1 MQVKKFDET
10 FNVVWWEGQEIGSM
24 IALDTETE
32 LIKHKGHI
40 PQYVLGMAYSGGK
53 DVYLIKAQ
61 DLRNFMLTHH
71 ESTIAF
77 HNATFDIKVIE
88 KEAKTYFKTP
98 ILKNKI
104 KDTAILYRLI
114 YLALEGYEPFRWS
127 LDHCVKE
134 MYGEEL
140 PKDDDI
146 RLTFG
151 QYIKEDGTIDYD
163 NMSLGHLEYA
173 ALDPVATWYV
183 WQKLNERMKLVPSSN
198 ECNHLTHLLGD
209 IALDKIQDIG
219 IGVDL
224 DYVDNL
230 RNTWQEKMNMNA
242 KVLATYGLVRGQKG
256 FQDRY
261 EDAVHFLGLDLPKTA
276 KSGKI
281 SMSRED
287 LEPYKHEPF
296 VKALLEYLELE
307 KLKNFLNDLTESRVH
322 PRYTS
327 IKKTGRTSCARPNI
341 QNPPREGGVR
351 EAFVPAP
358 GKIFIDI
365 DYSSIEL
372 YALAQTLKD
381 FFGYSVLFE
390 KLSQNAD
397 VHIYAASKIFDKPEE
412 EVTKEE
418 RQIAKIC
425 NYGLAANMSPNTFQ
439 RHMATQ
445 GVELTVEKT
454 KEIKNLWADAFPEI
468 RKFWKRGY
476 GRHQFVS
483 KTGFVR
489 NHCSYTQYLN
499 LHFQSVVAEGAK
511 IALYF
516 VQEAGYEI
524 VIFCH
529 DAIVVEYPKEGA
541 EGAMKHITQIMID
554 AMQKVIPELPIQAE
568 GIVRDRYGK

>member
-1 MQVKKFDET
+1 MQVSKFGET
-10 FNVVWWEGQEIGSM
+10 FNVVWWHGEELGPQ

-32 LIKHKGHI
+32 LIKYKGHI
-40 PQYVLGMAYSGGK
+40 PRLALGMAYAGGEN
-53 DVYLIKAQ
+53 VYLIKAQ
-61 DLRNFMLTHH
+61 DMRQFMLAN
-71 ESTIAF
+71 SKATIGF
-77 HNATFDIKVIE
+77 HNAAFDIKVIE
-88 KEAKTYFKTP
+88 QAAKISFKTKT
-98 ILKNKI
+98 LQNTI

-114 YLALEGYEPFRWS
+114 YLAVEGYEPFRWS

-151 QYIKEDGTIDYD
+151 QYIDEQGAVDYAS
-163 NMSLGHLEYA
+163 MSLGHLEYA
-173 ALDPVATWYV
+173 ALDPIATWYV
-183 WQKLNERMKLVPSSN
+183 WQKLNEKMKFIPSSN

-209 IALDKIQDIG
+209 IALSRIEDLG

-224 DYVDNL
+224 EYVESL
-230 RNTWQEKMNMNA
+230 RNKWQDKMDMNA

-256 FQDRY
+256 FQDKY
-261 EDAVHFLGLDLPKTA
+261 EDIVAFLELDLPKTA

-287 LEPYKHEPF
+287 LEPYKNEPF
-296 VKALLEYLELE
+296 VAALLEYLELE

-327 IKKTGRTSCARPNI
+327 IKKTGRTSCSRPNI

-372 YALAQTLKD
+372 YALAQALKD
-381 FFGYSVLFE
+381 LYGHSILFN
-390 KLSQNAD
+390 KLSENAD

-412 EVTKEE
+412 EVTKDE

-425 NYGLAANMSPNTFQ
+425 NYGLAANMSANTFQ
-439 RHMATQ
+439 RHMASQ

-454 KEIKNLWADAFPEI
+454 KEIKNLWANAFPEMK
-468 RKFWKRGY
+468 KFWKRGY

-499 LHFQSVVAEGAK
+499 LHFQSVVAEGCK
-511 IALYF
+511 LALYF
-516 VQEAGYEI
+516 LQDSGYDVVAFVHDQA
-524 VIFCH
+524 VIEH
-529 DAIVVEYPKEGA
+529 DIDTAKEEMPKIQAIME
-541 EGAMKHITQIMID
+541 Q
-554 AMQKVIPELPIQAE
+554 AMQKVIPDLPIRTE
-568 GIVRDRYGK
+568 GQLLERYSK